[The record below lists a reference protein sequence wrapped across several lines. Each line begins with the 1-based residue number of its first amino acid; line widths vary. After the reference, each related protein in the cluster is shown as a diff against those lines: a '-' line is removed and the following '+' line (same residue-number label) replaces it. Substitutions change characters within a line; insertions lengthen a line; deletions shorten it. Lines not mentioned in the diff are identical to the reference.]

1 MLGEGLQLLPAARAG
16 DERRQLPLRVGD
28 VDEAALDLAGVVK
41 HVTVLEFG
49 EACRADDILMERVK
63 ETANID
69 VITSAA
75 TTEIVGDGK
84 NVTGLKYTDRTN
96 DEEKSLEISG
106 VFIQIGLVPNTQWL
120 GESGLELNKMGE
132 IVVDEHNATSIPG
145 VYAAG
150 DCTAVPFKQI
160 VIAQG
165 AGANA
170 GLGAWQYTVTAPKA

>member
-1 MLGEGLQLLPAARAG
+1 MG
-16 DERRQLPLRVGD
+16 DD
-28 VDEAALDLAGVVK
+28 
-41 HVTVLEFG
+41 
-49 EACRADDILMERVK
+49 
-63 ETANID
+63 
-69 VITSAA
+69 
-75 TTEIVGDGK
+75 K
-84 NVTGLKYTDRTN
+84 NVTGLTYTDRTN
-96 DEEKSLEISG
+96 DESKSLEVAG

-170 GLGAWQYTVTAPKA
+170 GLGAWQYTVTAPQA

>member
-1 MLGEGLQLLPAARAG
+1 MQ
-16 DERRQLPLRVGD
+16 RV
-28 VDEAALDLAGVVK
+28 E
-41 HVTVLEFG
+41 
-49 EACRADDILMERVK
+49 

-84 NVTGLKYTDRTN
+84 NVTGLTYTDRTN
-96 DEEKSLEISG
+96 DESKSLDVAG

-132 IVVDEHNATSIPG
+132 IVVDEHNATNIPG

-150 DCTAVPFKQI
+150 DCTEVPFKQI

-170 GLGAWQYTVTAPKA
+170 ALGAWQYTVTAPKA